1 MTKEIEK
8 KSVMDK
14 VNWLLS
20 HNKNYTK
27 ERMHTLEDLKEQL
40 ETVCLMADNPGD
52 YIGRGT
58 YDDASELFYE
68 INSELQGE

>member
-1 MTKEIEK
+1 MVKELEK

-14 VNWLLS
+14 VDWLLS
-20 HNKNYTK
+20 HNKNYTQ
-27 ERMHTLEDLKEQL
+27 EQYHTLLDLKEQL
-40 ETVCLMADNPGD
+40 EDVCLMADNPNN

-58 YDDASELFYE
+58 YDDADELFYE

>member
-1 MTKEIEK
+1 MKKELEK
-8 KSVMDK
+8 KSVMKK
-14 VNWLLS
+14 VDWLLS

-27 ERMHTLEDLKEQL
+27 EQLHTLEELKEQL
-40 ETVCLMADNPGD
+40 EGVCLMADNPGD